1 MINYKH
7 ALSNPEKT
15 VQQLLQRGFTFD
27 PDKLSSLDHQRS
39 ELIQKIELLRKER
52 NEGSEEIGRI
62 NNDKSNNEATRNK
75 LISRMQ
81 EIGSSIKEFETEL
94 SNIEDQLQLK
104 LQVIPNIPA
113 ENAPIG
119 KDDTDNELIHTWG
132 EKPIFDFI
140 PKSHVE
146 LGEATGIT
154 DFQRATK
161 IAGARFS
168 LLKGAGA
175 RLEQACRNF
184 MFDLAVTENGYIP
197 MSVPYMVNQKTMTGT
212 GQLPKFQEELFST
225 SLGDREY
232 YLIPTGE
239 VPVTNIHAEEIL
251 LESILPIKYC
261 SITPCF
267 RSEAGSAGRDVKG
280 LIRQH
285 QFEKLEM
292 VCFTKP
298 DDSWNQLEKLRE
310 HAEKVLQRLGLH
322 YRVVALCT
330 GDLPF
335 ASMYT
340 YDLEVWLPSQNT
352 YREIS
357 SCSNCGSFQ
366 ARRANIRFKNK
377 TTNQK
382 SFVHTLNGSGMPL
395 GRTVVAIMEQ
405 YQRAD
410 GSILIPE
417 VLQHYTGF
425 ERILPNGNVQ

>member
-251 LESILPIKYC
+251 LECILPIKYC